1 MITTSLYTIIT
12 FTDWH
17 HQYFYLVYF
26 CMAFTMVRD
35 ISYMHLCVVTGEKYQ
50 QFQFTTLAFCFG
62 FPGTFLSQF

>member
-35 ISYMHLCVVTGEKYQ
+35 ISYMHLCVVTGEKY
-50 QFQFTTLAFCFG
+50 
-62 FPGTFLSQF
+62 